1 MSVSIS
7 ASELFHA
14 IHEIRLAR
22 CSLFRVFQR
31 ITQCAE
37 SDTLIVA
44 RHAPVFQHLFALGG
58 IKDFFCTLY
67 PAASQSHGVGG
78 IQQIAY
84 HERTVIEMCR
94 CISVCQHDEHGGSAI
109 EGVGFRPHHL
119 GVEL

>member
-1 MSVSIS
+1 MPADRNRFRTAGMSVSIS

-58 IKDFFCTLY
+58 IKDFFCTVY
-67 PAASQSHGVGG
+67 PATSQSHGVGG
-78 IQQIAY
+78 
-84 HERTVIEMCR
+84 
-94 CISVCQHDEHGGSAI
+94 GSRLPI
-109 EGVGFRPHHL
+109 TSEPS
-119 GVEL
+119 